1 MYVELSEVIADDN
14 YKKIDILT
22 DLETHSFIE
31 LDWKCPG
38 RKNIQQKIEEKVTPV
53 FETPKER

>member
-1 MYVELSEVIADDN
+1 MLT
-14 YKKIDILT
+14 KINKQFDILT

-38 RKNIQQKIEEKVTPV
+38 RKNIQQKVEEKVTPV
-53 FETPKER
+53 FETQPKERYLIN